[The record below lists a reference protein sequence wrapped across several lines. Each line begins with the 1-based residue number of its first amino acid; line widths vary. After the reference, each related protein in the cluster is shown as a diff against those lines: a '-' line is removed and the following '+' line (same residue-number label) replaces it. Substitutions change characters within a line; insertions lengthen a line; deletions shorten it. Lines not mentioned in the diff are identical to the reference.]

1 MLKQF
6 QNENAGII
14 QRQTTDNKMLKQF
27 QNENTGIIQRP
38 IHNFH
43 KHPT

>member
-6 QNENAGII
+6 QNENTGII
-14 QRQTTDNKMLKQF
+14 QRQTTGNKMLKQF